1 MHRFLVSTNQIYLM
15 ALRKKEELSGRAMKR
30 VLKRAAE
37 AVVAE
42 NTQKGFSIT
51 VLENGQIIEI
61 DPDGTKRVIRE
72 NAPRVVQ
79 VSTEPFTL
87 E

>member
-1 MHRFLVSTNQIYLM
+1 M

-30 VLKRAAE
+30 ILKRAAE
-37 AVVAE
+37 AVVVE

-51 VLENGQIIEI
+51 VLEDGRIVEI
-61 DPDGTKRVIRE
+61 DPDGNKRVIQE
-72 NAPRVVQ
+72 NAPRPVQ
-79 VSTEPFTL
+79 VSTQPFSL

>member
-1 MHRFLVSTNQIYLM
+1 
-15 ALRKKEELSGRAMKR
+15 MKR

>member
-1 MHRFLVSTNQIYLM
+1 M

-30 VLKRAAE
+30 ILKRAAE
-37 AVVAE
+37 AVVEE
-42 NTQKGFSIT
+42 NTQRGFVIT
-51 VLENGQIIEI
+51 VLEDGQIIEI

-72 NAPRVVQ
+72 NAPRTVR

>member
-1 MHRFLVSTNQIYLM
+1 M
-15 ALRKKEELSGRAMKR
+15 AIRKKEELSGRAMQR

-51 VLENGQIIEI
+51 VLEEGRIVEI
-61 DPDGTKRVIRE
+61 DPDGTKRVVRE
-72 NAPRVVQ
+72 HAAGTVR
-79 VSTEPFTL
+79 VSTAPFTL

>member
-1 MHRFLVSTNQIYLM
+1 M

-30 VLKRAAE
+30 ILKRAAE
-37 AVVAE
+37 AVVEE
-42 NTQKGFSIT
+42 NTQKGFAIT
-51 VLENGQIIEI
+51 VLEDGQIIEI
-61 DPDGTKRVIRE
+61 NPDGTKRVIRE
-72 NAPRVVQ
+72 NAPRPVR

>member
-1 MHRFLVSTNQIYLM
+1 M
-15 ALRKKEELSGRAMKR
+15 AIRKKEELSGRALKR
-30 VLKRAAE
+30 MLKRAAE

-51 VLENGQIIEI
+51 VLEDGRIVEI
-61 DPDGTKRVIRE
+61 DPDGTRRVIRE
-72 NAPRVVQ
+72 NAPRAVR

>member
-1 MHRFLVSTNQIYLM
+1 M
-15 ALRKKEELSGRAMKR
+15 ALRRKEELSGRAMKR
-30 VLKRAAE
+30 ILKRAAE
-37 AVVAE
+37 AVVEE
-42 NTQKGFSIT
+42 NTHKGFSIT
-51 VLENGQIIEI
+51 VLEAGQIIEI

-72 NAPRVVQ
+72 NAPRVVR